1 MQSHLHRKRKIHRWA
16 GQHILEDDHGE
27 DDTHAHQAEQ
37 NFKTAHVDECAR
49 PGAEGFYLHTDLHI
63 VGIERNR

>member
-1 MQSHLHRKRKIHRWA
+1 MQSHLHGKRKIHRWT

-27 DDTHAHQAEQ
+27 DDNRAHQAEH
-37 NFKTAHVDECAR
+37 NLTAHVDEWVR

-63 VGIERNR
+63 VSIERNR